1 MPFFTNCTIDTLYL
15 DYFFWNDLDSAQFFV
30 SNKSSKLTDE
40 TALVLTDMS
49 CPMDLTILPK
59 RSKNFIDYLCKTNS
73 KFITSNTWAES
84 VC

>member
-40 TALVLTDMS
+40 TAIVITDLFY
-49 CPMDLTILPK
+49 PMDLTILPK
-59 RSKNFIDYLCKTNS
+59 RSKTLL
-73 KFITSNTWAES
+73 ITFVKSPQS
-84 VC
+84 L